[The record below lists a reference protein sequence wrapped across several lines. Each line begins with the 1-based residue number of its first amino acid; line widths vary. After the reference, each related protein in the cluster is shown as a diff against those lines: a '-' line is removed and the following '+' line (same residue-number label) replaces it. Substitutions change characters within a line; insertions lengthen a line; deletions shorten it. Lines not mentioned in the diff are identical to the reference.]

1 MGKKNKNDID
11 YYYEK
16 VEADEMQKT
25 LSFEL
30 EHKSLWLWYILNS
43 IAMFFLMVFISSEE
57 TQVPPSVLTVILAQH
72 GIMFYCLS
80 LYNIS
85 AAKKGVLESF
95 SQYQHGMSGLKYAVG
110 GLNYAVPLV
119 PIVIFVMDKITDKN
133 ISENSGR
140 DLPFF
145 IVWFIMGLA
154 YEIISWYCV
163 KQNKKVRDS
172 LAADDESDEN
182 EEE

>member
-1 MGKKNKNDID
+1 MSEKNKNEFEFFYD
-11 YYYEK
+11 K
-16 VEADEMQKT
+16 VVDDEMQRA
-25 LSFEL
+25 LSYDL

-43 IAMFFLMVFISSEE
+43 IAMLFLMVFISSEE
-57 TQVPPSVLTVILAQH
+57 TKVPPSVQVIILAQH
-72 GIMFYCLS
+72 CIMFLCLS
-80 LYNIS
+80 LYNIR
-85 AAKKGVLESF
+85 AAKKGVLDSF
-95 SQYQHGMSGLKYAVG
+95 SQYQHGMNGLKYAVG
-110 GLNYAVPLV
+110 GFNYVVPLV
-119 PIVIFVMDKITDKN
+119 PIVIFVMDKIMDKN

-172 LAADDESDEN
+172 LAADDEET

>member
-1 MGKKNKNDID
+1 MDKKNKKEAVYFYD
-11 YYYEK
+11 K
-16 VEADEMQKT
+16 VEADEMQRV
-25 LSFEL
+25 LSCEL

-43 IAMFFLMVFISSEE
+43 VAMLLLMVFISSEE
-57 TQVPPSVLTVILAQH
+57 TQVPPSVQVIILAQH
-72 GIMFYCLS
+72 GIMFFCLS
-80 LYNIS
+80 LYNIR

-110 GLNYAVPLV
+110 GLNYMVPLV
-119 PIVIFVMDKITDKN
+119 PIVIFVMDKIMDKN
-133 ISENSGR
+133 ISDNSGR

-145 IVWFIMGLA
+145 IVWFIIGLA

-172 LAADDESDEN
+172 LAADDEEI